1 MYKQWVE
8 SHTPEQIRVAN
19 LARTQLRT
27 KDPLHKWRAIHDD
40 RIPKRPSSPMF
51 FFCKERYAS
60 GDLKGIALVD
70 NARLLAREWAAL
82 SPSDKKVSNPIS
94 VCNMVLIFSDLRE
107 PSDYRQATICPRI
120 QDRLP
125 SRPQFRRQREG
136 YIIVSC
142 LRYDPRLLENL
153 SRRMGI
159 GHTWGV

>member
-60 GDLKGIALVD
+60 GDLKGIALGD
-70 NARLLAREWAAL
+70 NARLLAKEWAAL
-82 SPSDKKVSNPIS
+82 APSDKKVSNPTS
-94 VCNMVLIFSDLRE
+94 VYNMVLIFSDLRE
-107 PSDYRQATICPRI
+107 PGDYRQATICPRI

-142 LRYDPRLLENL
+142 LCYDPRAMISVFWKICL
-153 SRRMGI
+153 GA
-159 GHTWGV
+159 WV